1 MVAVLSVTR
10 GEAANVVVALAMS
23 GCAVSTLVPAAA
35 VSPSYA
41 CHPAGSGA
49 ATELMPPWA
58 GRLIIIHC
66 WFMTGLLD
74 NLDTIGLWCRAS
86 VVLGLYTLGL
96 SRVSE
101 RAGAP

>member
-10 GEAANVVVALAMS
+10 GEAANVVVPLAMS

-49 ATELMPPWA
+49 ANNSKLMPPWA
-58 GRLIIIHC
+58 GRLIMIA
-66 WFMTGLLD
+66 GL
-74 NLDTIGLWCRAS
+74 CHKRQ
-86 VVLGLYTLGL
+86 
-96 SRVSE
+96 
-101 RAGAP
+101 